1 MMRPITAVAIA
12 GAVVFTLSCLLMM
25 NTMFKRRKAI
35 LVRARSPVLAYL
47 QALALLIVS
56 DTMILDEILR
66 LEGRQL
72 PCFVAAYSV
81 YIFLPI
87 SSNMLVCR

>member
-1 MMRPITAVAIA
+1 MRPITAVAIA
-12 GAVVFTLSCLLMM
+12 GAVVFTLSCLFTM

-47 QALALLIVS
+47 QGLALLIVS

-66 LEGRQL
+66 LEGSQL

>member
-1 MMRPITAVAIA
+1 
-12 GAVVFTLSCLLMM
+12 
-25 NTMFKRRKAI
+25 MFKRRKAI

-47 QALALLIVS
+47 QGLALLIVS

-66 LEGRQL
+66 LEGSQL

-81 YIFLPI
+81 YIPPNFKQHACV
-87 SSNMLVCR
+87 SVSQR